1 MSDRITRSRAA
12 AANRTPS
19 TSDSNKPK
27 SPTGSCIRRRANSKD
42 TSGSSAKKPK
52 PTAVAAVNPMRGG
65 VPATTDSTLQSTNS
79 SPPSSLTTNVLPP
92 QVAAAAARSSNV
104 LSSSPT
110 TQSNVSAASTVI
122 RKAEVVFSFDT
133 TASMYA
139 CLGQCR
145 RKIKE
150 CAERLFREIGADNL
164 RIGITAHGDYFETA
178 AEYGYTNP
186 YETKHLP
193 LTTNVNTIVDF
204 VENVEA
210 TWGGDRPECYELVLH
225 EAQQFAWS
233 DNWSHVLV
241 LIGDD
246 VAHEKSESKRSLD
259 WKEEL
264 DKLKA
269 MNVVVHSVQALNRRH
284 ANEFYAECAK
294 RTQGVHMK
302 LDQFASVVDLV
313 MAVCYRESAQQNRL
327 EEYEQ
332 EVRQQPGRYNRAL
345 RSAFDQMLG
354 RSNTTAV
361 APGDMNACQ
370 PGRFQVMEVDTK
382 QPIKEFVRASGIPFE
397 KGRGFYEFTKPE
409 TVQKYKEIIIMDKA
423 TGDLFEGSYART
435 LLGLPTNADAKIS
448 PTNLDNYIVF
458 IQSSSHNR
466 HLVSGTKF
474 LYEVDDYFD

>member
-1 MSDRITRSRAA
+1 MSDRITRSRATA
-12 AANRTPS
+12 AKGTPS
-19 TSDSNKPK
+19 VSDSNKPK
-27 SPTGSCIRRRANSKD
+27 NSIGSCIRKRANSQD
-42 TSGSSAKKPK
+42 ASSSTAKKPK

-65 VPATTDSTLQSTNS
+65 VPATDDPTLLSTNS
-79 SPPSSLTTNVLPP
+79 PPSTALTTNVLPP
-92 QVAAAAARSSNV
+92 QVAAAAACGSNV
-104 LSSSPT
+104 SLSLSTTT
-110 TQSNVSAASTVI
+110 TQSNASTAPTVI
-122 RKAEVVFSFDT
+122 RKAEIVFSFDT

-150 CAERLFREIGADNL
+150 CAERLFREIGTDHL
-164 RIGITAHGDYFETA
+164 RIGITAHGDYLETA

-186 YETKHLP
+186 YVTKHLP

-210 TWGGDRPECYELVLH
+210 TWGGYELVLH

-246 VAHEKSESKRSLD
+246 VAHEKSESKRGLD

-294 RTQGVHMK
+294 RTNGVHMK

-313 MAVCYRESAQQNRL
+313 MAVCYRESAQRNRL
-327 EEYEQ
+327 EQYEQ
-332 EVRQQPGRYNRAL
+332 EVRIQPGRYNRAL

-354 RSNTTAV
+354 RSSTTAV

-423 TGDLFEGSYART
+423 TGDLF
-435 LLGLPTNADAKIS
+435 
-448 PTNLDNYIVF
+448 
-458 IQSSSHNR
+458 
-466 HLVSGTKF
+466 
-474 LYEVDDYFD
+474 